1 MNGRMQGGTLARL
14 AAVAVV
20 LHALATIAPAAAPL
34 RAARSGGQA
43 TQDPQ
48 TPGATFSSRAD
59 LVVLHVTVLDR
70 RAGFVAGLPREAFT
84 VYENGQPQSV
94 SFFRNED
101 TPVTVGLVIDSSSS
115 MHRKR
120 EAVIAAGLAFAR
132 SSHPE
137 DELFT
142 IHFNERVW
150 HGLPPNQPF
159 TSDLE
164 EFRAALQ
171 RTTARGRTAFFDA
184 LALGLE
190 HVERGR
196 QQKKV
201 LIVLSD
207 GGDNASTRRFAD
219 VLDAARRSDTV
230 IYTIGMADQYDD
242 DADPGVLREL
252 ARATGAEA
260 HFPKDVRDL
269 TRLLERIARDI
280 RSGYTIGYVPTKQ
293 TAGFHEIRVEVTS
306 PDRKGLSVRA
316 RSGYARTGGAT
327 PHGAR

>member
-1 MNGRMQGGTLARL
+1 MQGATRTRL
-14 AAVAVV
+14 AAAAFV
-20 LHALATIAPAAAPL
+20 LCAFAILAPAAVLL
-34 RAARSGGQA
+34 RAARPEA
-43 TQDPQ
+43 Q
-48 TPGATFSSRAD
+48 TPQDRQTPRATFSSRAD
-59 LVVLHVTVLDR
+59 LVVLHVTVLDGR
-70 RAGFVAGLPREAFT
+70 EGFVPGLPREAFT
-84 VYENGQPQSV
+84 VYENGQPQEI

-101 TPVTVGLVIDSSSS
+101 SPVTVGLVIDNSTS

-120 EAVIAAGLAFAR
+120 EAVIAGGLAFAR
-132 SSHPE
+132 SSHP
-137 DELFT
+137 DDQLFT
-142 IHFNERVW
+142 INFNERVW
-150 HGLPPNQPF
+150 PGLPPGRPF
-159 TSDLE
+159 TSDLD

-190 HVERGR
+190 HIERGR
-196 QQKKV
+196 EQKKV

-242 DADPGVLREL
+242 GGDPGVLREL

-260 HFPKDVRDL
+260 YFPKDVRDL

-280 RSGYTIGYVPTKQ
+280 RSGYTIGYVPAKQ
-293 TAGFHEIRVEVTS
+293 QPGFQQIRVDVAS
-306 PDRKGLSVRA
+306 PEHGTLVVRA
-316 RSGYARTGGAT
+316 RSGYARKGGSQ

>member
-1 MNGRMQGGTLARL
+1 MPGGSITRL
-14 AAVAVV
+14 AAAVV
-20 LHALATIAPAAAPL
+20 ALHALATIAPAAA
-34 RAARSGGQA
+34 

-48 TPGATFSSRAD
+48 TPRATFTSGSD

-84 VYENGQPQSV
+84 VYENGVPQSI
-94 SFFRNED
+94 SFFRNGD

-115 MHRKR
+115 MVRKR
-120 EAVIAAGLAFAR
+120 EAVMAAGLAFAK
-132 SSHPE
+132 SSHPD

-142 IHFNERVW
+142 INFNERVW
-150 HGLPPNQPF
+150 YGLPPPQPF

-196 QQKKV
+196 AQKKV

-219 VLDAARRSDTV
+219 VLAAARRSDTV
-230 IYTIGMADQYDD
+230 IYTIGMADQYTE

-260 HFPKDVRDL
+260 WFPKDVRDL

-280 RSGYTIGYVPTKQ
+280 RSGYTIGYVPAKQ
-293 TAGFHEIRVEVTS
+293 AGGFQEIRVEVTS
-306 PDRKGLSVRA
+306 PDRRALSVRA
-316 RSGYARTGGAT
+316 RSGYERAGGPK